1 MRVKICGLRSRADVA
16 ASVAAGA
23 FYGGLVFFPR
33 SPRHLTLSDA
43 RWVTDAM
50 PEHLVRVALT
60 VDAEDAD
67 LEAILEVIR
76 VDMLQLHGHETPERV
91 AGIRQRF
98 GLPVMKA
105 VGIAA
110 EEDLAV
116 VADYATVVDMLL
128 IDARPLPGAAIPG
141 GNGVS
146 FDWRLIQGRR
156 WPVPWMLA
164 GGLTSANVAEAV
176 RLTGAD
182 QVDVS
187 SGVESAPGM
196 KNPSYIAAFVRAAS
210 DSRAA

>member
-1 MRVKICGLRSRADVA
+1 
-16 ASVAAGA
+16 
-23 FYGGLVFFPR
+23 
-33 SPRHLTLSDA
+33 
-43 RWVTDAM
+43 
-50 PEHLVRVALT
+50 
-60 VDAEDAD
+60 
-67 LEAILEVIR
+67 
-76 VDMLQLHGHETPERV
+76 
-91 AGIRQRF
+91 
-98 GLPVMKA
+98 MKA

-187 SGVESAPGM
+187 SGVESSRGV
-196 KNPSYIAAFVRAAS
+196 KDAAAIRRFCDAVREA
-210 DSRAA
+210 DSRIDASTA